1 MKKLQRITLGEN
13 AYAKGVRLQMDDLP
27 MLRAIDMGVKSFGGM
42 DSIDENNDVIF
53 KGASSLR
60 E

>member
-27 MLRAIDMGVKSFGGM
+27 MLRAIDMGVKSFGGV

-53 KGASSLR
+53 KGASSLH

>member
-1 MKKLQRITLGEN
+1 MPKLQRITLGEN
-13 AYAKGVRLQMDDLP
+13 AYAKGVSLQMVKLP

-53 KGASSLR
+53 ESAYSLR

>member
-1 MKKLQRITLGEN
+1 MNKLQRITLGEN
-13 AYAKGVRLQMDDLP
+13 AYAKGVSLQMDDLP
-27 MLRAIDMGVKSFGGM
+27 MLRAIDMGVKSFGGV

-53 KGASSLR
+53 KGASSLY

>member
-1 MKKLQRITLGEN
+1 MEKLQRITLGEN
-13 AYAKGVRLQMDDLP
+13 AYAKGVSLQMVNLP
-27 MLRAIDMGVKSFGGM
+27 KLRAIDMGVKSFGGV

-53 KGASSLR
+53 KGASSLH

>member
-1 MKKLQRITLGEN
+1 MPKLQRITLGEN
-13 AYAKGVRLQMDDLP
+13 AYAKGVHLQMVKLP

-53 KGASSLR
+53 KGASSLH

>member
-1 MKKLQRITLGEN
+1 MNKLQRITLGEN
-13 AYAKGVRLQMDDLP
+13 AYAKGVSLQMGDLP
-27 MLRAIDMGVKSFGGM
+27 MLRAIDMGVKSFGGV

-53 KGASSLR
+53 KGASSLH

>member
-13 AYAKGVRLQMDDLP
+13 AYAKGVHLQMVKLP
-27 MLRAIDMGVKSFGGM
+27 MLRAIDMGVKSFGGV

>member
-1 MKKLQRITLGEN
+1 MNKLQRITLGEN
-13 AYAKGVRLQMDDLP
+13 AYAKGVRLQMEDLP

>member
-1 MKKLQRITLGEN
+1 MNKLQRITLGEN
-13 AYAKGVRLQMDDLP
+13 AYAKGVRLQMEDLP
-27 MLRAIDMGVKSFGGM
+27 MLRAIDMGVKSFGGV

-53 KGASSLR
+53 KSTSSLR

>member
-1 MKKLQRITLGEN
+1 MNKLQRITLGEN
-13 AYAKGVRLQMDDLP
+13 AYAKGVSLQMVNLP
-27 MLRAIDMGVKSFGGM
+27 KLRAIDMGVKSFGGV

>member
-13 AYAKGVRLQMDDLP
+13 AYAKGVRLQMEDLP

>member
-1 MKKLQRITLGEN
+1 MEKLQRITLGEN
-13 AYAKGVRLQMDDLP
+13 AYAKGVSLQMVNLP
-27 MLRAIDMGVKSFGGM
+27 KLRAIDMGVKSFGGV

>member
-1 MKKLQRITLGEN
+1 MNKLQRITLGEN
-13 AYAKGVRLQMDDLP
+13 AYAKGVHLQMVKLP

-53 KGASSLR
+53 ESTSSLR

>member
-1 MKKLQRITLGEN
+1 MNKLQRITLGEN
-13 AYAKGVRLQMDDLP
+13 AYAKGVRLQMEDLP
-27 MLRAIDMGVKSFGGM
+27 MLRAIDMGVKSFGGV

>member
-13 AYAKGVRLQMDDLP
+13 AYAKGVRLQMEDLP
-27 MLRAIDMGVKSFGGM
+27 MLRAIDMGVKSFGGV